1 MRFSATVLIL
11 AVCLLAISLPS
22 AAQNESFTM
31 YADSTMDGNDGTL
44 MRIDEGGVPEAT
56 GFLFD
61 DGGMARVYAIRGAGM
76 SWEVLPG
83 SQFLCPLNSMSISDS
98 WRSLDEDGDA
108 TTSTV
113 VAQESITVPAGTF
126 PCYRIEVVKDI
137 APSTVIQEVWFSDG
151 VGLVKQTDIFP
162 DPWVSVLFSY
172 QVNAGSGFFPLGA
185 GNIWNYQDVTT
196 PVESKTWGAVKALY
210 E

>member
-1 MRFSATVLIL
+1 MKTSATAVLL
-11 AVCLLAISLPS
+11 AVCVLAVGLPTQ
-22 AAQNESFTM
+22 AQNETFHM

-44 MRIDEGGVPEAT
+44 MWIIEEGDTST
-56 GFLFD
+56 GFLFE
-61 DGGMARVYAIRGAGM
+61 DGGMIRVYAFRGAGM
-76 SWEVLPG
+76 PWEIFSG
-83 SQFLCPLNSMSISDS
+83 AQFLCPASSMSINDS
-98 WRSLDEDGDA
+98 WRALDEDGDA

-126 PCYRIEVVKDI
+126 LCYRIEVVKDI
-137 APSTVIQEVWFSDG
+137 APSTVIQNVWFSDG
-151 VGLVKQTDIFP
+151 VGLVKQTDTFP
-162 DPWVSVLFSY
+162 VVWVSVLFSF
-172 QVNAGSGFFPLGA
+172 QVPSGSGFFPRGP